1 MNECSFTENGNVPAL
16 PAPVKINLAKN
27 SPFTKNFRFF
37 HSKNP
42 FSHPFVKKEPVRSIR
57 LVKSSVFPGHYP
69 CAARNFR
76 LFT

>member
-37 HSKNP
+37 HSK
-42 FSHPFVKKEPVRSIR
+42 FSFLRPLVKKERIRVIR
-57 LVKSSVFPGHYP
+57 LVKSSVFPGHCP
-69 CAARNFR
+69 PAA
-76 LFT
+76 